1 MVRLLF
7 IGIILYFLFKFL
19 VRIFGFF
26 IIRKVQNEY
35 TQQGNSHH
43 RKEQKHRKEGE
54 IEITYSPNDEKKHV
68 KGGDYV
74 DFEEVK

>member
-7 IGIILYFLFKFL
+7 IGVILYFLFKFL
-19 VRIFGFF
+19 ARIFGFYV
-26 IIRKVQNEY
+26 IRKVQKEY
-35 TQQGNSHH
+35 AQQNNTHH
-43 RKEQKHRKEGE
+43 RNDQKHKKEGE
-54 IEITYSPNDEKKHV
+54 IEITYSPNDDKKHV